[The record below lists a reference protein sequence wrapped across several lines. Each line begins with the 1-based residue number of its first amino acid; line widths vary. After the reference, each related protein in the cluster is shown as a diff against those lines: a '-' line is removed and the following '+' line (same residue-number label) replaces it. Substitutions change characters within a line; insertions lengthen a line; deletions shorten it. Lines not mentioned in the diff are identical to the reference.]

1 MRHLL
6 VQQRSRAVPELQN
19 LSSLARDPSPLL
31 GVFQFNICGLNQL
44 LNRDPLSD
52 IKNITQKS
60 EEKTESLY
68 STPLKPRESTWSQIS
83 VLDEE
88 LDEAFLQTVDTICR
102 ERSKKKPD
110 RSSSIELDEVGTSGS
125 NREGQ
130 TEWMHDRCREI
141 TIPLNSTQG
150 ESIFSDEAFLK
161 EVDLLCERSIL
172 KEEKSISIGDV
183 GACMRIEQN
192 EVNFDQAH
200 GERHDN
206 GNLIPLNK
214 AQEEV
219 SCSNEG
225 SLVQIDV
232 ICGQSYTIPKN
243 GENRLDLSERQAKD
257 GEHLMPEKYKEYFK
271 SLNDKQREAACND
284 VSVPLM
290 IAAGPGS
297 GKTST
302 MVGRVLTLLNE
313 GIAPDNILAMTF
325 TTAAVSEMRE
335 RIAKVVGKQI
345 AKELVIST
353 FHSFS
358 LQFCRSHAEKLGR
371 TTEFLV
377 FGHGQQRRA
386 VIEAMR
392 LVENEKNA
400 SSESCIDGIKSF
412 KEQSKKW
419 EKFVTKAKASGRTP
433 EECKRSGD
441 LAGASILQHYNEILK
456 SCNALDYNDFISCSI
471 MLLSDFPEVQRECTG
486 KWKAIV
492 VDEFQDTSSM
502 QYQLLR
508 ILGSHNHI
516 TIVGDD
522 DQSIF
527 SFNGADVSG
536 FDSFRRD
543 YPNHKE
549 IRLNKNYR
557 STKSIVEAATALIHN
572 NTKRDLECH
581 KLVETDNPDGSKINV
596 KECHSEEAQCAY
608 VVDKI
613 IEITSSSI
621 SNYGN
626 IAVLYRRQISGKAFQ
641 MAFRERKIPFNIH
654 GVAFYRKKVIKAIL
668 AILKTTLAGCDDG
681 PSRQAFKALFPG
693 DKEEKKK
700 VVEYVEKISYARK
713 CGFLLAARDI
723 FSAKISGT
731 FKRAQLTQ
739 GRKVLSTLDMIS
751 KLVQREQSISVVVT
765 SAADVLPQK
774 YLLEQRATVNV
785 DGGKFLNEDHDI
797 RSVIQVLMDDL
808 SDFLSNH
815 FSNLEEATEST
826 EKGCASTLKSFIDY
840 IAVRETENFR
850 SRRNENENSV
860 TLTTIHQSKGLEW
873 DVVFIV
879 KANDFEIPLL
889 HEYNGFSKEGGIS
902 LEEERRLFYVAM
914 TRARK
919 KLHILYL
926 TLDFNRQ
933 LLQPSRFLKELPQH
947 LLECQGEEDLKQW
960 GPKSKEIPPS
970 EGNDNKITEWRNESS
985 CLPTE
990 LAQMCPG
997 NEFLKRF
1004 ETEDRSIV
1012 SHLFHQWAR
1021 KQAFQTPKRLLDKVG
1036 FVIDERLRG
1045 GKSYKRKDVL
1055 SDLKSCLSSNEAF
1068 QYAEYIIRWEQIPID
1083 KRAYLTRERQEHF
1096 QKQRIENSMSS
1107 SEATPK
1113 QIAYLRNLGCTV
1125 VPTSRLH
1132 ASHLIEQYK
1141 SL

>member
-1 MRHLL
+1 MNKENAPPHGSTALT
-6 VQQRSRAVPELQN
+6 SRFGA
-19 LSSLARDPSPLL
+19 SKPLL
-31 GVFQFNICGLNQL
+31 PCKRPFSHFSNKRGLNQCL
-44 LNRDPLSD
+44 ERTPLSD
-52 IKNITQKS
+52 IRNGTHNL
-60 EEKTESLY
+60 EEQNDSLC
-68 STPLKPRESTWSQIS
+68 STPLKPRGLTLSQIS

-88 LDEAFLQTVDTICR
+88 LDEAFLQTVDSICG
-102 ERSKKKPD
+102 ERSRQKVERCNSTQLNEIGD
-110 RSSSIELDEVGTSGS
+110 WGL
-125 NREGQ
+125 NREGKNDCIHEQ
-130 TEWMHDRCREI
+130 MCVEI

-150 ESIFSDEAFLK
+150 ESIFSDEAFLR
-161 EVDLLCERSIL
+161 EVDLLCEKSIL
-172 KEEKSISIGDV
+172 KEKKSRSIGDV
-183 GACMRIEQN
+183 GACTKIEEK
-192 EVNFDQAH
+192 EVSFDQAL
-200 GERHDN
+200 GESHDN
-206 GNLIPLNK
+206 ANAISD
-214 AQEEV
+214 QVQQEV
-219 SCSNEG
+219 SVSDEG
-225 SLVQIDV
+225 SFGQFDIT
-232 ICGQSYTIPKN
+232 CGQSNTIAKKEEN
-243 GENRLDLSERQAKD
+243 GLDLSETQTKD
-257 GEHLMPEKYKEYFK
+257 GENLMPEKYREYIK

-284 VSVPLM
+284 VSIPLM
-290 IAAGPGS
+290 IVAGPGS

-302 MVGRVLTLLNE
+302 MVGCVLTLLKE
-313 GIAPDNILAMTF
+313 GIAPGNILAMTF
-325 TTAAVSEMRE
+325 TTAAASEMRE
-335 RIAKVVGKQI
+335 RISKVVGKQI

-358 LQFCRSHAEKLGR
+358 LQLCRSHAERLGR

-377 FGHGQQRRA
+377 YGHGQQRRA
-386 VIEAMR
+386 VMEAMR
-392 LVENEKNA
+392 LVENDKNA
-400 SSESCIDGIKSF
+400 SREFSNDGMKSF
-412 KEQSKKW
+412 KETSKKW

-433 EECKRSGD
+433 EECRRNGD
-441 LAGASILQHYNEILK
+441 LIGASILQHYDEILK

-471 MLLSDFPEVQRECTG
+471 MLLSDFPEVQQECTG
-486 KWKAIV
+486 TWKAIV

-508 ILGSHNHI
+508 ILGSHRHI
-516 TIVGDD
+516 TVVGDD

-543 YPNHKE
+543 FPNHKE

-557 STKSIVEAATALIHN
+557 STKLIVEAATALIHN
-572 NTKRDLECH
+572 NTKRDLRCC

-621 SNYGN
+621 SNFGN

-654 GVAFYRKKVIKAIL
+654 GVAFYRKKIIKAIL
-668 AILKTTLAGCDDG
+668 AIVKCTLAVCDDG
-681 PSRQAFKALFPG
+681 PSRQAFKAFFPG
-693 DKEEKKK
+693 DKEERKM
-700 VVEYVEKISYARK
+700 VVQYVEKISYARK

-739 GRKVLSTLDMIS
+739 GRKVLSTIDMLS
-751 KLVQREQSISVVVT
+751 KLVQREQSISVVISSV
-765 SAADVLPQK
+765 ADVLPQK
-774 YLLEQRATVNV
+774 YLLEQRATLDV
-785 DGGKFLNEDHDI
+785 DGGKFLNEDHDL
-797 RSVIQVLMDDL
+797 RSVIQVLMDDVT
-808 SDFLSNH
+808 DFLSNH
-815 FSNLEEATEST
+815 FSNQEEGIEAKET
-826 EKGCASTLKSFIDY
+826 GCASTLKSFIDY
-840 IAVRETENFR
+840 VSVRETENLR
-850 SRRNENENSV
+850 SRKNENGDSI

-879 KANDFEIPLL
+879 KANDSEIPLL
-889 HEYNGFSKEGGIS
+889 HESIGISKEGGVS

-919 KLHILYL
+919 MLHILYI
-926 TLDFNRQ
+926 TLDLNCQ

-947 LLECQGEEDLKQW
+947 LLEYQGEQDLKQPRPD
-960 GPKSKEIPPS
+960 PKEMPLIESN
-970 EGNDNKITEWRNESS
+970 GNKITECGGQSS
-985 CLPTE
+985 CLPAE
-990 LAQMCPG
+990 LAQMCLG
-997 NEFLKRF
+997 NDFLKRF
-1004 ETEDRSIV
+1004 QTEERSIV

-1045 GKSYKRKDVL
+1045 KSYKRKDIL

-1068 QYAEYIIRWEQIPID
+1068 QYAEYVIKWEQIPSD
-1083 KRAYLTRERQEHF
+1083 KRAFLTRERQEHF